1 MGFLYL
7 SVPSENTVNLPK
19 GRAGILNYFDDPT
32 NNTTQPNPEKIISF
46 LNENDFE
53 ILKVK
58 K

>member
-53 ILKVK
+53 IF
-58 K
+58 